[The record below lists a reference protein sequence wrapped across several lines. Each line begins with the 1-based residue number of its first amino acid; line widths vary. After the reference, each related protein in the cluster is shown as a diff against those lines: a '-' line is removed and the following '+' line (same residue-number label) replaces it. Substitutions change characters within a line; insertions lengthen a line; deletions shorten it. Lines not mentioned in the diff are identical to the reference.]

1 MKKQTKSL
9 VLSALSALALGAV
22 GTTGTFA
29 LFTDKAETTIQA
41 QAGIVDINDTLTIL
55 SVSELYN
62 ESVSA
67 VNGVYTNSVGSKTYI
82 DEDNANLLHL
92 EKWVP
97 GDKAVIN
104 MLVENAS
111 NVDIRTRMVVSH
123 TSTSNPDLFNALKI
137 TYDVKDASNNDITN
151 MLGEWRTI
159 PASTHVI
166 QNVKITIEFP
176 NHGEEITVR
185 EQGLDNGYQDANC
198 AILFSQQAVQG
209 NAHTPNSAQ
218 LLNEILDASDTVNP
232 TMYDALAEANITA
245 AYALE
250 KGYVWDSQ
258 EDEFLFESEVVAGH
272 RYFKVYEGAM
282 PSNPAFSVYAYD
294 WATAGTITIDGIG
307 FDSGDVT
314 GFTQINYVNSTNTA
328 KTVIVRSND
337 GVLTVNAPTDTVHHY
352 NYANLL
358 TIYAVAGNSYH
369 EHGSVGEAQLKEGRL
384 VVEKGGYIEEL
395 SGFGEGEKA
404 VEIKGCVIEVKDTIE
419 EAIVEEEST
428 GTYAEQEDEDGS
440 EIKVYNFEQF
450 QALAARCNEGF
461 TFKGVTLKLM
471 NDLDFTNKVW
481 TPFGRYVYRGNWK
494 KGEEE
499 NIVLRDS
506 RFFMGNIDG
515 NGHKIINLSN
525 VGFAAE
531 DLGIDEGTYSPT
543 VNPDYGLI
551 RLATGDITIKDLEI
565 SYAYQELTNQKI
577 KDHGIIALYFTQ
589 ELDPVAKVTW
599 DSVNEEWNAV
609 DSTRFN
615 RQTGAYQMKETQVL
629 FQNVKT
635 TGTIIGKDSMSA
647 YIGSTY
653 GNGTHPQTLDD
664 KGIYEWRSVK
674 WAFENAVDRSG
685 DSRSATAEVKSMT
698 SDANGLAAAKAWI
711 ENYVKTDG
719 SGWYAEPFLQDD
731 ANNQEEIYF
740 MHGEDRLVYDSGNCV
755 GYAPLFVNYKFVGC
769 NNSANVT
776 AFGKRAGVFF
786 AKFSNGTDL
795 DNMAVIAFDNCVNSG
810 NAQDSSTPNPE
821 KNYAPVAAIIAG
833 YCDVDQFSVV
843 YLNGGLANTGKAIE
857 YDTVY
862 EGDAA
867 LLKTYRNQV
876 I

>member
-41 QAGIVDINDTLTIL
+41 QAGIVDINDTLTII

-104 MLVENAS
+104 MLVENGS

-137 TYDVKDASNNDITN
+137 TYEVKDAGNKDITG
-151 MLGEWRTI
+151 MLNEWRTI
-159 PASTHVI
+159 PASTQVI

-176 NHGEEITVR
+176 NHGEEITFR

-198 AILFSQQAVQG
+198 TILFSQQAVQG

-282 PSNPAFSVYAYD
+282 PNNPAFSVYAYD
-294 WATAGTITIDGIG
+294 WNTAGTITIDGIG

-358 TIYAVAGNSYH
+358 TIYAVAGSSYH
-369 EHGSVGEAQLKEGRL
+369 EHGSVGKAELKEGRL
-384 VVEKGGYIEEL
+384 VVEKGGYVEEL

-450 QALAARCNEGF
+450 QALANRCNEGF

-481 TPFGRYVYRGNWK
+481 TPFGRYVYRENWK
-494 KGEEE
+494 KGENE
-499 NIVLRDS
+499 NIILRDT

-515 NGHKIINLSN
+515 NSHKIINFSN
-525 VGFAAE
+525 RGWSAE
-531 DLGIDEGTYSPT
+531 ASPNPEAGTAYQAPVTSPEF
-543 VNPDYGLI
+543 GLI
-551 RLATGDITIKDLEI
+551 RIATGDITIQNLQIIFDYE
-565 SYAYQELTNQKI
+565 ELNNQKI
-577 KDHGIIALYFTQ
+577 KGNGIIGNYFSQ
-589 ELDPVAKVTW
+589 ELDPIVKVTW
-599 DSVNEEWNAV
+599 DEENQKWNSVDNP
-609 DSTRFN
+609 RFDREN
-615 RQTGAYQMKETQVL
+615 KTYEMKTATVR
-629 FQNVKT
+629 FKNIKT
-635 TGTIIGKDSMSA
+635 SGTIVGKDSMA
-647 YIGSTY
+647 VFVGTNYGS
-653 GNGTHPQTLDD
+653 GHEPQTLDD
-664 KGIYEWRSVK
+664 KGIYEWRSDK
-674 WAFENAVDRSG
+674 WAFQSYDERSR
-685 DSRSATAEVKSMT
+685 DNRSKTAAIGSM
-698 SDANGLAAAKAWI
+698 SAGQAEMEFI
-711 ENYVKTDG
+711 QNYAKTDG
-719 SGWYAEPFLQDD
+719 SGWYAEPMGLSNGEVVFTH
-731 ANNQEEIYF
+731 NNVPLTY
-740 MHGEDRLVYDSGNCV
+740 LSGNYA
-755 GYAPLFVNYKFVGC
+755 GYALLYVNYIFEDCV
-769 NNSANVT
+769 NTANVS
-776 AFGKRAGVFF
+776 AFGKRAGIYF
-786 AKFSNGTDL
+786 AKFNHDTTFEGMSTITFINSS
-795 DNMAVIAFDNCVNSG
+795 NSG
-810 NAQDSSTPNPE
+810 NVSDVNGHAAGIIRGYGSDGI
-821 KNYAPVAAIIAG
+821 AII
-833 YCDVDQFSVV
+833 DDS
-843 YLNGGLANTGKAIE
+843 GLENTGSVTI
-857 YDTVY
+857 
-862 EGDAA
+862 
-867 LLKTYRNQV
+867 
-876 I
+876 